1 MKSKWSVIFTK
12 NRLIST
18 TIVKKLL
25 QRVAFSIINQVFIE
39 KSGKENIVLR

>member
-12 NRLIST
+12 NPLIST

-25 QRVAFSIINQVFIE
+25 QRVAFSIMNKVFTE
-39 KSGKENIVLR
+39 KSGKENILLR